1 MLPPRTSARNPRFP
15 EGATRF
21 LRALKRHNDRA
32 WFRARR
38 EEFDRLIDRPM
49 NELIERLAVD
59 FRSFAPEFV
68 ASPRLSRYRIY
79 RDTRFSEDKRPLK
92 THISAIFPARG
103 LPRHEGPA
111 LYFEIAGGWVYAGGG
126 LYHPEPDVLQAVR
139 AYLAAHDAR
148 FRRIVAGKPF
158 RAMFGEL
165 EGDRLTRVPRGYA
178 ADHPAADLLKYRQML
193 AGREW
198 PAAFAS
204 SPRFYGELL
213 KTFRVMAPVV
223 RFLNE
228 PLAAGI
234 RHPRSSVPLS
244 TRTRSLDST
253 P

>member
-1 MLPPRTSARNPRFP
+1 MLPPRKSARAPRFP
-15 EGATRF
+15 PGATRF
-21 LRALKRHNDRA
+21 LRALKRNNDRE

-38 EEFDRLIDRPM
+38 EEFDALIDRPM
-49 NELIERLAVD
+49 NEIIERLAED
-59 FRSFAPEFV
+59 FRGFVPEVV
-68 ASPRLSRYRIY
+68 ASPRVSRYRIY

-111 LYFEIAGGWVYAGGG
+111 LYFEIAGDGVYAGGG

-139 AYLAAHDAR
+139 EHLAAHSAR
-148 FRRIVAGKPF
+148 FRRLVQGKPF
-158 RAMFGEL
+158 RAMFGDL
-165 EGDRLTRVPRGYA
+165 EGDRLTRVPRGYP

-198 PAAFAS
+198 PATFAS
-204 SPRFYGELL
+204 SPRFYSELL

-228 PLAAGI
+228 PLGG
-234 RHPRSSVPLS
+234 RVRDPLF
-244 TRTRSLDST
+244 
-253 P
+253 